1 MGTTQ
6 HPGSTCTQLLLGVFP
21 SSRSESHTVYL
32 TAPFRSKGHFGFR
45 RYSNS
50 VIIDVSFL
58 HAKEMHLFLV
68 HFFKGGRFQDF
79 GFKEEYESKSQRL
92 LEHEYI
98 HVYLV
103 HIGDYP

>member
-1 MGTTQ
+1 MYPAIAWSIPIFKIRIP
-6 HPGSTCTQLLLGVFP
+6 HSI
-21 SSRSESHTVYL
+21 SY
-32 TAPFRSKGHFGFR
+32 APFRSKGHFGFR